1 MGFYKCANSTENVLF
16 KGTYQEALSN
26 CSALED
32 FNNLDEESVEFMR
45 RYYGQ
50 KVSEFEP
57 NGHWSGP
64 VRFWTEIKRMVL
76 RLEKFEF
83 VLHPSYIIP
92 KTFQDTIK
100 PTSITDR
107 EYLIMRLWGGNMAC
121 LLAKLL
127 FLIPKENLEIIMIPR
142 TVFVEK

>member
-1 MGFYKCANSTENVLF
+1 ML

-45 RYYGQ
+45 RYYDQ
-50 KVSEFEP
+50 KVSDFEP
-57 NGHWSGP
+57 NGHWTGP

-76 RLEKFEF
+76 RLEKIDFF
-83 VLHPSYIIP
+83 TPKQIP

-100 PTSITDR
+100 PISITDR
-107 EYLIMRLWGGNMAC
+107 E
-121 LLAKLL
+121 
-127 FLIPKENLEIIMIPR
+127 
-142 TVFVEK
+142 